1 MQDIQ
6 EIFSRVREAKKQMKD
21 LKAAYKDALETSQE
35 YQETS
40 EALKTLR
47 EKKKQIERVT
57 KEQFAS
63 ELTKIDDLKI
73 DIASDMELLSD
84 IALTKFM
91 KGEEVEIRD
100 EYDNSYEPVF
110 KVNFKK
116 V

>member
-6 EIFSRVREAKKQMKD
+6 EIFSRVREAKKKMKD
-21 LKAAYKDALETSQE
+21 LKEAYKDALETSQA
-35 YQETS
+35 YQETNES
-40 EALKTLR
+40 LKTLR

-57 KEQFAS
+57 KEQFS
-63 ELTKIDDLKI
+63 GELTQIDDLKI

-91 KGEEVEIRD
+91 KGEEIEITD

-110 KVNFKK
+110 RVNFKK

>member
-6 EIFSRVREAKKQMKD
+6 QVFSRVREAKKKIKD
-21 LKAAYKDALETSQE
+21 LKQAYKDALETSQE

-57 KEQFAS
+57 KEQFAG
-63 ELTKIDDLKI
+63 ELTHIDDLKI
-73 DIASDMELLSD
+73 DVASDMELLSD
-84 IALTKFM
+84 IALSKFM
-91 KGEEVEIRD
+91 KGEEVEIKD
-100 EYDNSYEPVF
+100 EYDNVYEPIF